1 MELHDPHLIGG
12 NYTWFRGISHHSAA
26 KLDRFLNSMEWEESF
41 KAIRQKILPR
51 VVSDHCPIILECGNW
66 EKNVYFKFEN
76 WWLEWENFNDLIQSW
91 WNDFMIQGLQT

>member
-51 VVSDHCPIILECGNW
+51 VVSDHCPIILDVAIGKKMFTSTLRIGGLNG
-66 EKNVYFKFEN
+66 KI
-76 WWLEWENFNDLIQSW
+76 L
-91 WNDFMIQGLQT
+91 MI